1 MESVSKSIILS
12 NGVEMPL
19 VGLGTWDLRGQ
30 ECTDTVC
37 TAIGLGYR
45 LIDTAQMYD
54 NEREVGEGIR
64 KSGIARDKVFL
75 TTKIYR
81 ISSSYEKAKEAI
93 DTSLQRLQTGYAD
106 LLLLHEPYPEG
117 PEMYRALVEALA
129 QGKARAIG
137 ISNYDERWYHGFL
150 EHCGTAPAVNQ
161 LETHVFF
168 QKWDFQRELAEHG
181 TAMQAWAPLAQG
193 IGNVAGN
200 EVLREIGERYGK
212 TAAQTA
218 LRFLVQ
224 RGISVIPK
232 SRHTERLRENIDI
245 FDFELT
251 EEEMRMIRALD
262 RNRTLFPW
270 TEEF

>member
-1 MESVSKSIILS
+1 MDIGTVTLN

-19 VGLGTWDLRGQ
+19 AGLGTWDLRGR
-30 ECTDTVC
+30 ECTETVS
-37 TAIGLGYR
+37 TAIGMGYR
-45 LIDTAQMYD
+45 LIDTAQMYE
-54 NEREVGEGIR
+54 NEHEVGEGIK
-64 KSGIARDKVFL
+64 KSGIPRDRIFL

-81 ISSSYEKAKEAI
+81 KSNSREKAEEAI
-93 DTSLQRLQTGYAD
+93 DASLEALQVSYVD

-117 PEMYRALVEALA
+117 PEMYAALEDALRE
-129 QGKARAIG
+129 GKARAIG
-137 ISNYDERWYHGFL
+137 ISNYSEEWYRGFMAQ
-150 EHCGTAPAVNQ
+150 CGIIPAVNQ

-168 QKWDFQRELAEHG
+168 QKWEFQEEMREKG

-193 IGNVAGN
+193 IGNIAGN
-200 EVLREIGERYGK
+200 EVLTEIGKSHNR

-232 SRHTERLRENIDI
+232 SRHARRLRENLDI
-245 FDFELT
+245 LDFELS
-251 EEEMRMIRALD
+251 EEEMRLIRTLD
-262 RNRTLFPW
+262 RNKTLFPW